1 MTIQDIA
8 QVATAYCQ
16 RGWAVIPVRAGAKLP
31 IELDWPNKGRRTA
44 AEVQA
49 AWALYPD
56 ANVGILTGLVSGLWV
71 LDVDPQNG
79 GMAALAGLIAA
90 YGQLPETYVV
100 RTPSGGLHYYFLLP
114 EDFEPRNAQHGR
126 RAGRLPVGIDVR
138 GRGGQVVAPPS
149 VRSEGAYVVLV
160 DFPLSPAPE
169 WLLDMLRPIEAP
181 PQTDWAGPD
190 GMAGGASAVGSTS
203 YASVA
208 VARLL
213 DEMATALPG
222 TRNEIAYRVGRR
234 LAELVNSP
242 WCGLDGAQIFEA
254 FMAAAAAANIDGQ
267 FSAAEAEAT
276 LRKAVAGQAGRG
288 VAPPPMPPEMSGT
301 AWTPPPML
309 DAGKTDTSGNGQGAG
324 QPGQGAGQSDFDHAG
339 QDPAAIFTSPGA
351 AVALME
357 AAVPLINDIA
367 EQPEPS
373 AWDHAVAVAV
383 SRIYVNEEA
392 KRQVEQAKFL
402 QSWRKPITYGDLALE
417 LSLPESD
424 VTWRI
429 AGLLP
434 ADGNGVVVA
443 PRKTGKTTLIGE
455 LVRSLADGVPFLGH
469 ACTAVTGGVALFNYE
484 NTERQQRAWLRAL
497 GITNQDRVHVLHLR
511 GSALSLNV
519 PQVRS
524 YVTQWLRER
533 AIEVWIP
540 DPYLRAA
547 QGVVLNENDNGQANV
562 FTGVLDEIKLE
573 SGVREIVMPA
583 HSSNKN
589 EIESGAESM
598 RGAGRV
604 EDWADAIWYLTS
616 VEGQRF
622 IRATGRDVEL
632 PETQMQF
639 DSLTRRLS
647 IGRPGHGRKEA
658 ALEGD
663 VAQVSKVLR
672 EWSEATPATQ
682 NQLAE
687 ACGGWRA
694 QRVRAAVVW
703 LVDRNLAWIENGPNN
718 SKYHHHGA
726 KTQPTDSSATG
737 GATQVLRRSSET

>member
-1 MTIQDIA
+1 MTIHNISQFA
-8 QVATAYCQ
+8 ETYCA

-31 IELDWPNKGRRTA
+31 IETDWPNKGRRTA
-44 AEVQA
+44 AEVAA
-49 AWALYPD
+49 AWTLYPD

-79 GMAALAGLIAA
+79 GMQALAGLVAA

-100 RTPSGGLHYYFLLP
+100 KTPSGGLHYYFLLP

-149 VRSEGAYVVLV
+149 VRPEGSYLVLA

-169 WLLDMLRPIEAP
+169 WLLDMLRPIEPA
-181 PQTDWAGPD
+181 QAAGATAVPD
-190 GMAGGASAVGSTS
+190 GAAVL
-203 YASVA
+203 APVSVSH
-208 VARLL
+208 LWDSWL
-213 DEMATALPG
+213 
-222 TRNEIAYRVGRR
+222 TRVFQEELER
-234 LAELVNSP
+234 LARAPEGARDDVAFGVAIRLVEICNSD
-242 WCGLDGAQIFEA
+242 WNVVTLDDAYPH
-254 FMAAAAAANIDGQ
+254 FMAAAAVASGNGSSP
-267 FSAAEAEAT
+267 FTGAEADQKW
-276 LRKAVAGQAGRG
+276 RNAVARKGGTG
-288 VAPPPMPPEMSGT
+288 VPPPPPLGITGT
-301 AWTPPPML
+301 AWTPPVMP
-309 DAGKTDTSGNGQGAG
+309 
-324 QPGQGAGQSDFDHAG
+324 SDFDQAG
-339 QDPAAIFTSPGA
+339 QDPANPFTSPG
-351 AVALME
+351 
-357 AAVPLINDIA
+357 VPGTSTDIAGQLINGPI
-367 EQPEPS
+367 EQSELS

-383 SRIYVNEEA
+383 SKIYVNEEA

-402 QSWRKPITYGDLALE
+402 RSWRKPITYGDLALE
-417 LSLPESD
+417 LTLPESD
-424 VTWRI
+424 VVWRI

-434 ADGNGVVVA
+434 AEGNGVVVA

-455 LVRSLADGVPFLGH
+455 LIRSLADGVPFLGH
-469 ACTAVTGGVALFNYE
+469 ACTPVTGGVALFNYE

-497 GITNQDRVHVLHLR
+497 GIQNQERVHVLHLR

-519 PQVRS
+519 SQVRA
-524 YVTQWLRER
+524 YVTAWLRER
-533 AIEVWIP
+533 QIEVWVP

-547 QGVVLNENDNGQANV
+547 QGVVLNENDNGQANI

-573 SGVREIVMPA
+573 AGVKEIVMPA

-616 VEGQRF
+616 IEGKRF

-632 PETQMQF
+632 PETQLQF
-639 DSLTRRLS
+639 DLATRHLS

-682 NQLAE
+682 NQLSD

-694 QRVRAAVVW
+694 QRIRAAVVW
-703 LVDRNLAWIENGPNN
+703 LVDRNLAWIESGPNN

-726 KTQPTDSSATG
+726 KPQEAESSATG
-737 GATQVLRRSSET
+737 GAT